1 MQSCFF
7 SPVAGNPYKEPLSG
21 QKLWP
26 LKKTRLHPG
35 SSGSTAHPD
44 AKAYAIPSRVLYNHV
59 VSWHFQSGRTSS
71 VRKEKFSR
79 MLQRFRDLC
88 RRIFRNKG
96 VRIGFRIFCWLVFAY
111 CLYSLIRFLIT
122 LSHTGISFRE
132 AIHVL
137 FDIPYKI
144 DGYYMSFEAVAL
156 GIVIGLVWF
165 FHRRKRKR
173 IMGKEAESDQS
184 SEVPCAGQ
192 KEEWTEPPRSM
203 SR

>member
-1 MQSCFF
+1 MPF
-7 SPVAGNPYKEPLSG
+7 
-21 QKLWP
+21 
-26 LKKTRLHPG
+26 
-35 SSGSTAHPD
+35 
-44 AKAYAIPSRVLYNHV
+44 
-59 VSWHFQSGRTSS
+59 S
-71 VRKEKFSR
+71 VRP
-79 MLQRFRDLC
+79 DLTGQEGAVHQDASAFHG
-88 RRIFRNKG
+88 IM
-96 VRIGFRIFCWLVFAY
+96 
-111 CLYSLIRFLIT
+111 IRFLIT

-165 FHRRKRKR
+165 FRRRKRKR

-184 SEVPCAGQ
+184 SEVPGAGQ

>member
-1 MQSCFF
+1 
-7 SPVAGNPYKEPLSG
+7 
-21 QKLWP
+21 
-26 LKKTRLHPG
+26 
-35 SSGSTAHPD
+35 
-44 AKAYAIPSRVLYNHV
+44 
-59 VSWHFQSGRTSS
+59 
-71 VRKEKFSR
+71 

-165 FHRRKRKR
+165 FRRRKRKR

-184 SEVPCAGQ
+184 SEVPGAGQ